1 MINHTKRNSIKKTNL
16 ETTPGRVKTLKGK
29 MYEKIIIDIKN
40 KTDDRVNSCSNYS
53 IKSTIFSSL
62 VTRKNESLNTN
73 FDFLKKW
80 INEKKDKSK
89 KKLKFHETSIK
100 DFKLFS
106 KNMKINNMQYK
117 EKSIPKDFVKLS
129 IDNLNDNLRK
139 TTNGLLHI
147 KNSNADKKTRFTK
160 SSIPINNNLKEIKG
174 NKNGKKKEIVSL
186 LLNTKD
192 KLTQNLFH

>member
-100 DFKLFS
+100 DIKLFS

>member
-1 MINHTKRNSIKKTNL
+1 
-16 ETTPGRVKTLKGK
+16 
-29 MYEKIIIDIKN
+29 
-40 KTDDRVNSCSNYS
+40 
-53 IKSTIFSSL
+53 
-62 VTRKNESLNTN
+62 
-73 FDFLKKW
+73 
-80 INEKKDKSK
+80 
-89 KKLKFHETSIK
+89 
-100 DFKLFS
+100 
-106 KNMKINNMQYK
+106 MQYK